1 MLVTGYAA
9 ELAARRAALR
19 EYHLRDAQS
28 DSAYFSELARIEAAG
43 YLEEYVW
50 YYLRSEGLDKEPP
63 AELDLAGF
71 ESFRLR
77 ELAAHEAKTGARVR
91 VNTVRALP
99 LDPQP

>member
-1 MLVTGYAA
+1 
-9 ELAARRAALR
+9 
-19 EYHLRDAQS
+19 LRDAQP

-50 YYLRSEGLDKEPP
+50 HYLRSEGLDKEPA